1 MIRAQNIQL
10 SFNGKTVL
18 KNLSFEIGKGEN
30 VCFSGPSGKGKS
42 SLLKMLQGYILPEAG
57 TVHVKGLDLNENN
70 IWTIRSKMA
79 YIPQNVNLPVNN
91 GIELLDLITGGKLS
105 ERVLQIAS
113 HLDIPE
119 EMLEQGFDE
128 ISGGQ
133 KQRIVIAV
141 CLSLDREIIL
151 LDEPTSSLDDQSI
164 GKLMDVLKGPG
175 ERTVVSASHNHEWI
189 RFADRS
195 IAL

>member
-1 MIRAQNIQL
+1 MIKASNIQL

-18 KNLSFEIGKGEN
+18 KDLAFEIGNGEN
-30 VCFSGPSGKGKS
+30 VCFSGASGKGKS
-42 SLLKMLQGYILPEAG
+42 SLLKMLQGYILPDAG
-57 TVHVKGLDLNENN
+57 TISVNGLELNEKN
-70 IWTIRSKMA
+70 IWTIRSNMA
-79 YIPQNVNLPVNN
+79 YIPQNVNLPVKN
-91 GIELLDLITGGKLS
+91 GVELLELITGDKPADS
-105 ERVLQIAS
+105 VFSIAAR
-113 HLDIPE
+113 LGIPE
-119 EMLEQGFDE
+119 TMLEQGFDE

-151 LDEPTSSLDDQSI
+151 LDEPTSSLDDESI
-164 GKLMDVLKGPG
+164 GKLMNVLKGPG
-175 ERTVVSASHNHEWI
+175 KRTVVSASHNHEWI